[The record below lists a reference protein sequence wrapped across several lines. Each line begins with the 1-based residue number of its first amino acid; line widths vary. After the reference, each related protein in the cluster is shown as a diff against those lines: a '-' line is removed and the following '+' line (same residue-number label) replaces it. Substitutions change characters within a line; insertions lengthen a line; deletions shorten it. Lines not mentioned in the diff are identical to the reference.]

1 MNLIRH
7 TILML
12 AMVCSFVAGAAAADS
27 ITTEGVV
34 SAPVGDVSSAFDTSQ
49 GLRSWMA
56 PHADI
61 DLRVDGLMRVN
72 YKPEGTLGDGST
84 VVNRVLSFE
93 PQHLLSMRVA
103 KAPDDFPFPG
113 AIVAMWTVRLLR
125 GCGRFENA
133 PAGGE
138 HGLYARC
145 RLAADEGLLRAGKRL
160 HRDEA
165 AGEDRQV
172 TMRTLARTS
181 VAPRGARS

>member
-113 AIVAMWTVRLLR
+113 AIVAMWTVVYFEDAGDSKTRLRVVSMGFTPDADSQRMKAFFER
-125 GCGRFENA
+125 GNA
-133 PAGGE
+133 YTVMKLQEKIA
-138 HGLYARC
+138 
-145 RLAADEGLLRAGKRL
+145 K
-160 HRDEA
+160 
-165 AGEDRQV
+165 
-172 TMRTLARTS
+172 
-181 VAPRGARS
+181 